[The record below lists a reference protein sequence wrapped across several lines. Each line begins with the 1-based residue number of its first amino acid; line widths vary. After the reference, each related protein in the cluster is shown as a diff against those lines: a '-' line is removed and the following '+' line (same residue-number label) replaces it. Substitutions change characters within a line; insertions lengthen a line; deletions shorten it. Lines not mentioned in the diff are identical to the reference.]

1 MTVLQALILGMIQGL
16 TEFLP
21 VSSSGHLALAQSMF
35 TNFKQP
41 GLLYDTLLHV
51 ATLFAV
57 VFFFRRRI
65 ARLFLAVLGFA
76 GTKYKVYYYEEKH
89 LLTGI
94 IIATIPTGII
104 GYLLKDYAEALFTK
118 PAVVGYCLIITSV
131 MLFLSDRPVKGGQI
145 TPLRALIVGISQGLA
160 VFPGISRS
168 GTTIFAGLSA
178 GIPRQDAAEFSFLI
192 SVPAILGA
200 TLLQIRHIGE
210 VAVSS
215 SWVAYAVGM
224 AAAFICGV
232 FAIKVM
238 MGIVK
243 RARMGV
249 FAIYCLVVG
258 IVAIIWL

>member
-1 MTVLQALILGMIQGL
+1 MSVLQALILGIIQGL

-21 VSSSGHLALAQSMF
+21 VSSSGHLALVQSMF
-35 TNFKQP
+35 TGFEQP
-41 GLLYDTLLHV
+41 GLLYDTLLHM

-65 ARLFLAVLGFA
+65 VRLFLAVLGFVS
-76 GTKYKVYYYEEKH
+76 TKYKVYYYEEKH
-89 LLTGI
+89 LLAGI

-104 GYLLKDYAEALFTK
+104 GYLLKDYAEVLFTK
-118 PAVVGYCLIITSV
+118 PPVVGYCLIVTSV
-131 MLFLSDRPVKGGQI
+131 MLFLSDRPVKGGRI
-145 TPLRALIVGISQGLA
+145 TPIRALIVGISQGLS

-168 GTTIFAGLSA
+168 GTTIFAGLKS
-178 GIPRQDAAEFSFLI
+178 GIPRADAAEFSFLI
-192 SVPAILGA
+192 SIPAILGA

-215 SWVAYAVGM
+215 SWVAYIIGM
-224 AAAFICGV
+224 AAAFVCGI

-238 MGIVK
+238 IGVVK

-249 FAIYCLVVG
+249 FAVYCLIVG
-258 IVAIIWL
+258 IAAILWL